1 MTNNGSLGQ
10 RFGLIILAS
19 SSPRRAKILS
29 QIGFNFKVVPSTVEE
44 VFNHHDPV
52 EVSKDLALKK
62 AAEIA
67 ERHPDNIVIGA
78 DTVVFL
84 DKKILGKPVS
94 DEDAYEMLRTLSA
107 KTHEV
112 YTAFAIVHKS
122 TNKQMV
128 DIERTEVT
136 FRALSEE
143 EIAEYVRSGEPMDKA
158 GAYGIQDRSAVFVNK
173 IVGDFYNVV
182 GLPIARIY
190 ACLQNQF

>member
-1 MTNNGSLGQ
+1 MTKNGSLGQ

-19 SSPRRAKILS
+19 ASPRRAKILS
-29 QIGFNFKVVPSTVEE
+29 QIGFNFNVVPSTVEE
-44 VFNHHDPV
+44 IFNHHDPV

-84 DKKILGKPVS
+84 DQKILGKPVS
-94 DEDAYEMLRTLSA
+94 DEDACEMLRTLSA

-122 TNKQMV
+122 KNKQIV

-136 FRALSEE
+136 FRALGEE

-158 GAYGIQDRSAVFVNK
+158 GAYGIQDRSAVFVHK

-190 ACLQNQF
+190 TCLQNQF